1 MKEGGEGEEEGG
13 KRSKRPC
20 SLQSLCPCRFVT
32 QARELGLPIAILNI
46 GATRADKLAT
56 LKIEAKAGDVLP
68 RITL

>member
-1 MKEGGEGEEEGG
+1 M
-13 KRSKRPC
+13 C
-20 SLQSLCPCRFVT
+20 HCRFVT

-68 RITL
+68 RIIL

>member
-1 MKEGGEGEEEGG
+1 M
-13 KRSKRPC
+13 
-20 SLQSLCPCRFVT
+20 T

-68 RITL
+68 RIIL

>member
-1 MKEGGEGEEEGG
+1 M
-13 KRSKRPC
+13 SDPSTPNLVFLVQATVYVC
-20 SLQSLCPCRFVT
+20 HCRFVT

-68 RITL
+68 RIIL